1 MKPLSESFAKPDK
14 GEIFACDC
22 VEFDMTENGS
32 GNYSR
37 RPGSE
42 IKLIVLVRA
51 NARIS
56 EHGACWK
63 KGRSGQLHNPIGSN
77 GKMTMLF
84 FLPAR
89 EIEYLV
95 APA

>member
-1 MKPLSESFAKPDK
+1 LIGSLDQLLLQSIKHNVFAISIPR
-14 GEIFACDC
+14 GTARE
-22 VEFDMTENGS
+22 TS
-32 GNYSR
+32 LR
-37 RPGSE
+37 QLRQ
-42 IKLIVLVRA
+42 VRQKRNLCPRS
-51 NARIS
+51 NARSS

-89 EIEYLV
+89 EIEYLA